1 MTGTGRRAVDQHK
14 DDTGS
19 RIGMWL
25 FLFTEVLLF
34 GGLFLLYAVF
44 RSKNSGDFHAA
55 AEDLNRAAGAVNTV
69 VLLTSSLAMA
79 LAIAAIRQGKK
90 QASIIFQVITILLG
104 LVFLVIKYYEWS
116 MKIGHGIYPDSPALL
131 ALPRGEIL
139 FYGLYFVMTGLHG
152 LHVVIGLGVLGFM
165 LRSTAQERINSR
177 DFVRLENS
185 GLYWHFVDTIWVY
198 LFPLFYLVT

>member
-1 MTGTGRRAVDQHK
+1 MNQHK

-25 FLFTEVLLF
+25 FLFTEILLF

-44 RSKNSGDFHAA
+44 RSQHSEEFHKAA
-55 AEDLNRAAGAVNTV
+55 ADLNRIAGAVNTV

-79 LAIAAIRQGKK
+79 LAIATIRQGKK
-90 QASIIFQVITILLG
+90 QASVIFQGITLLLG
-104 LVFLVIKYYEWS
+104 LVFLVVKYYEWS
-116 MKIGHGIYPDSPALL
+116 VKIGHGIYPDSPALL
-131 ALPRGEIL
+131 ALARGEIL

-152 LHVVIGLGVLGFM
+152 LHVIIGLGILCFM
-165 LRSTAQERINSR
+165 LFSTMHEKINSR

>member
-1 MTGTGRRAVDQHK
+1 MEQHK
-14 DDTGS
+14 DDTGA

-25 FLFTEVLLF
+25 FLFTEILLF

-44 RSKNSGDFHAA
+44 RSQHSTEFHNAA
-55 AEDLNRAAGAVNTV
+55 GNLNRTAGTVNTL

-79 LAIAAIRQGKK
+79 LAIAAIRQGRK
-90 QASIIFQVITILLG
+90 QTSLVFQALTILLSLAFLG
-104 LVFLVIKYYEWS
+104 LKYYEWS
-116 MKIGHGIYPDSPALL
+116 MKISHGIYPGSPELL
-131 ALPRGEIL
+131 ALARGEIL

-152 LHVVIGLGVLGFM
+152 LHVIIGLGVLCFM
-165 LRSTAQERINSR
+165 AISTNLGRINSR